1 MNRRFFYL
9 FFRLEGVEIAILTWR
24 FSTFYKN
31 PLRYFKKTPSEL
43 DVLVKI
49 ILVFQPRAKVLRFS
63 RQSAFAPRKGEG
75 GLLPYRVFHH

>member
-9 FFRLEGVEIAILTWR
+9 FFRLDGVVIAILTWR

-31 PLRYFKKTPSEL
+31 PLKYFKKTPSKL

-49 ILVFQPRAKVLRFS
+49 ILVFQLEAKALQFS
-63 RQSAFAPRKGEG
+63 QQSAFVPREG
-75 GLLPYRVFHH
+75 GGG

>member
-63 RQSAFAPRKGEG
+63 LQSVFVPQEGEG
-75 GLLPYRVFHH
+75 G